1 MSSPVAALT
10 LLACGSM
17 RFRWNE
23 TNAVRSAFFSLPYF
37 RHKTIASVELI
48 HSHIVFAADAGGQT
62 ALQSGDGIISRNS
75 ALVPVITVADCM
87 PIFMY
92 ESESG
97 VFGVLHS
104 GWKGT
109 GIALEA
115 LRTAEKA
122 YGARADNFRFI
133 LGPSIGSCCY
143 TVDEERARYF
153 QKEFCTD
160 CVSRSERDGLFR
172 LSLEKANR
180 ALLVKAG
187 IPDEHILSVNE
198 CTCCTKTENGAYTYG
213 SFRRQASGLPS
224 SMPLEEKT
232 KHFTPMAAFIGFED
246 ADFTRENLHAAGVQ
260 TYVFR

>member
-1 MSSPVAALT
+1 MSPPVAALT

-17 RFRWNE
+17 RFRRNE
-23 TNAVRSAFFSLPYF
+23 TNAVRSAFFSQPCF
-37 RHKTIASVELI
+37 CHKTIASVELI
-48 HSHIVFAADAGGQT
+48 HSHIVFAADRAEQT
-62 ALQSGDGIISRNS
+62 ILQSGDGIISRNR

-122 YGARADNFRFI
+122 YGVRADKFRFI

-143 TVDEERARYF
+143 TVDEDRARYF
-153 QKEFCTD
+153 QKEFCAD
-160 CVSRSERDGLFR
+160 CAFRSERDGLFR

-187 IPDEHILSVNE
+187 IPDEHILSINE

-232 KHFTPMAAFIGFED
+232 KRFTPMAAFIGFED
-246 ADFTRENLHAAGVQ
+246 ADFTHKNLHAAGAQ
-260 TYVFR
+260 IYSFP

>member
-23 TNAVRSAFFSLPYF
+23 TNAVRSAFFSLPCF
-37 RHKTIASVELI
+37 RHKTIVPTELI
-48 HSHIVFAADAGGQT
+48 HSRIVFAADNSRQT

-115 LRTAEKA
+115 LRTAEKT

-133 LGPSIGSCCY
+133 LGTSIGSCCY

-187 IPDEHILSVNE
+187 ISDEHILSVNE

-213 SFRRQASGLPS
+213 SFRRQASDLPS

-260 TYVFR
+260 TYSFP

>member
-1 MSSPVAALT
+1 MRVPFAALT
-10 LLACGSM
+10 LLTCGSM
-17 RFRWNE
+17 RFRRNE
-23 TNAVRSAFFSLPYF
+23 TNEVRSAFFSQPCF
-37 RHKTIASVELI
+37 RRKTIASVELI
-48 HSHIVFAADAGGQT
+48 HSRIVFAADGSEQIG
-62 ALQSGDGIISRNS
+62 LQNGDGIISRNRT
-75 ALVPVITVADCM
+75 LLPVITVADCM

-92 ESESG
+92 DSESG

-115 LRTAEKA
+115 LRKAEKT
-122 YGARADNFRFI
+122 YGARAHNFRFI

-153 QKEFCTD
+153 QKEFGTD

-187 IPDEHILSVNE
+187 IAEEHIFSVNE
-198 CTCCTKTENGAYTYG
+198 CTCCTKTAAGAYTYG
-213 SFRRQASGLPS
+213 SFRRQTADLPP

-232 KHFTPMAAFIGFED
+232 KRFTPMAAFIGFED
-246 ADFTRENLHAAGVQ
+246 ADFTAENIHAAGVQ
-260 TYVFR
+260 TYSFR